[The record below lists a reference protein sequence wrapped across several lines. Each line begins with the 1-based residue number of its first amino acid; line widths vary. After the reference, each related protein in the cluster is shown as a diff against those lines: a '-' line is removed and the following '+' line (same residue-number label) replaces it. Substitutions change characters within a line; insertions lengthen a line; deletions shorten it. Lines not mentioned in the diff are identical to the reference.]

1 MIIPKNLI
9 PVYFSMKFVPLLVLF
24 FVIDGFLIS
33 TNLAAHQTEEDLPR
47 RQITIYNTYGYID
60 GDEWVIPMRV
70 WVNKKRR
77 WMQSFVTW
85 VTDITN
91 DYKEHEIEIFRSRL
105 RDIIADSKS
114 RRTVNFSLPDD
125 PDEHIFRII
134 SHEGESPRTDRN
146 GLIRGELRIPV
157 SIINEIFDEIPSSG
171 KWLEIEA
178 STGRYSGTN
187 HIQLIPPEGI
197 SVISDID
204 DTVKITEIP
213 AGGRI
218 VVHNTFFKEYAAAPI
233 MADMYAEWE
242 DATFHYVSGSP
253 WQLFNPL
260 RNFLFSDEAGF
271 PVGSLHM
278 KSARKNPLTISSWR
292 DLMEFITNEN
302 LTFEQKI
309 DQISTIFNHFP
320 ERQFIMVG
328 DSGERDPEVYSAI
341 LERYPDQ
348 VKRIYI
354 RDVINDRVL
363 NPERLAGMNII
374 PAPTIF
380 RPGQI
385 SEEEIIEQYSDSY

>member
-1 MIIPKNLI
+1 
-9 PVYFSMKFVPLLVLF
+9 
-24 FVIDGFLIS
+24 
-33 TNLAAHQTEEDLPR
+33 
-47 RQITIYNTYGYID
+47 
-60 GDEWVIPMRV
+60 
-70 WVNKKRR
+70 
-77 WMQSFVTW
+77 MQSFVTW

-114 RRTVNFSLPDD
+114 RRTVTFRLPDD
-125 PDEHIFRII
+125 PDEHIFQII
-134 SHEGESPRTDRN
+134 DHEGESPRTDRN
-146 GLIRGELRIPV
+146 GLIRGELRIPAA
-157 SIINEIFDEIPSSG
+157 IIGEIFDEIPSRG